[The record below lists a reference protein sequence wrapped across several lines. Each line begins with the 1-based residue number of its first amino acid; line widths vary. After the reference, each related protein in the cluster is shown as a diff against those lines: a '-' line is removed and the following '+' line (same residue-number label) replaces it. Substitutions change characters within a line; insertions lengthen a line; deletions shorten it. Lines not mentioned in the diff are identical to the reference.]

1 MPSNVKKG
9 GTWARLG
16 TSLQQITEVNM
27 YSLRHA
33 LCALLMLQ
41 ASVCFAGSCSNGVQT
56 NGKETIEFSGIL
68 HHQVHWGPPNFG
80 EHPRTDSKFTAWIV
94 SVGKPVPVQAG
105 VQFAG
110 KSQASVSEIQLS
122 IDPTTFHSKVL
133 RPLDG
138 KMVVATGK
146 FWQASTPGDV
156 TPVVLSVETLA
167 ATDKTICRV
176 TPDD

>member
-1 MPSNVKKG
+1 VGDGHGQARPSSKQPRLMCTSCVMPS
-9 GTWARLG
+9 AR
-16 TSLQQITEVNM
+16 SLLCMRASASQDRVQMGYRRTGRRSSN
-27 YSLRHA
+27 SLA
-33 LCALLMLQ
+33 Y
-41 ASVCFAGSCSNGVQT
+41 
-56 NGKETIEFSGIL
+56 
-68 HHQVHWGPPNFG
+68 WGPPNFG